1 MLRLRRAG
9 GHMPVSERRD
19 GRRLVISPQEPLLG
33 GGPAEEFERRV
44 QTLFREG
51 FRDLIADL
59 RSVPAIDSAGV
70 RALVRG
76 HTTAQRL
83 HGTFRVVSPTPSV
96 QAVLHLGRLDTVLDL
111 YASVEEAR
119 ATGLPWRAVRLALAA
134 GLLCALLVAA
144 GNTWPEGIDPQAAV
158 LQEQSGRA
166 TPIGPPLLQLAK
178 LIAAALIGMLITA
191 MHRFKRADNPQ
202 SHTMDQAQVLLCVSG
217 AMMMVIIGNSLARA
231 FGIAGAASIVRFR
244 TPVDDPK
251 DITILFLLM
260 GLGMAAGL
268 GAFAVAG
275 LGTLFLCVCL
285 AALPRFSGQRQRTML
300 VEVVADGREFPTAH
314 VQRVFASNQV
324 VFEPREVSQGS
335 SAAIQYQA
343 TINPGMS
350 IEDISAQLMAG
361 GATGVKSV
369 AWEPAKRTI

>member
-1 MLRLRRAG
+1 V
-9 GHMPVSERRD
+9 PVSERRE
-19 GRRLVISPQEPLLG
+19 GRRLVIAPQEPLLG

-44 QTLFREG
+44 QAVFRDG
-51 FRDLIADL
+51 FRHIIADL
-59 RSVPAIDSAGV
+59 RSVPAIDSAGI

-83 HGTFRVVSPTPSV
+83 QGTFRIVQPTSGVQSV
-96 QAVLHLGRLDTVLDL
+96 LRLGRLDSVLATYD
-111 YASVEEAR
+111 SVEEAR
-119 ATGLPWRAVRLALAA
+119 ATGLPWAGVALAA
-134 GLLCALLVAA
+134 AAIALCAVLVAA
-144 GNTWPEGIDPQAAV
+144 GQAWPDGAEAASPP
-158 LQEQSGRA
+158 L
-166 TPIGPPLLQLAK
+166 GPPLLQLAK
-178 LIAAALIGMLITA
+178 LIAAALIGMVITSV
-191 MHRFKRADNPQ
+191 HRYNRADTPQ

-217 AMMMVIIGNSLARA
+217 AMMMVIIGNNLARA

-275 LGTLFLCVCL
+275 LGMLFLCVCL
-285 AALPRFSGQRQRTML
+285 ATLPRFGGRRQRTML
-300 VEVVADGREFPTAH
+300 VEVVAEGREFPTAH
-314 VQRVFASNQV
+314 VQRILASNQV

-343 TINPGMS
+343 TISPGTS
-350 IEDISAQLMAG
+350 IEDVSAQLIGG

-369 AWEPAKRTI
+369 SWEPAKRTI

>member
-1 MLRLRRAG
+1 MA
-9 GHMPVSERRD
+9 VSERRE

-44 QTLFREG
+44 QALFRDG
-51 FRDLIADL
+51 FRHLIADL
-59 RSVPAIDSAGV
+59 RFVPAIDSAGI

-83 HGTFRVVSPTPSV
+83 QGTFRIVQPTDAVQSV
-96 QAVLHLGRLDTVLDL
+96 LQLGRLDSVLATYD
-111 YASVEEAR
+111 SMEEAR
-119 ATGLPWRAVRLALAA
+119 ATGIAWDGIRLGLAA
-134 GLLCALLVAA
+134 IILCMGLVIA
-144 GNTWPEGIDPQAAV
+144 GNTWPETGESGAIFPGVSSAPSPLGPPV
-158 LQEQSGRA
+158 LQ
-166 TPIGPPLLQLAK
+166 LLK

-191 MHRFKRADNPQ
+191 VHRYHRADHPQ

-244 TPVDDPK
+244 TPVEDPK
-251 DITILFLLM
+251 EITILFLLM

-285 AALPRFSGQRQRTML
+285 ATLDRFGSRRHRTML
-300 VEVVADGREFPTAH
+300 VEVVAEGREFPTAH

-324 VFEPREVSQGS
+324 LFEPREVSQGS

-343 TINPGMS
+343 TMTSAQS
-350 IEDISAQLMAG
+350 IEDLSAQLIG
-361 GATGVKSV
+361 SGSTGVKSV
-369 AWEPAKRTI
+369 SWEPAKRTI